1 MPDLYLWLD
10 KVVSYNLNTTK
21 DLSVLEWGTNTSADS
36 AKYTQNVN
44 YTMEQ
49 DLSETELEVL
59 NYPYFSLW
67 Y

>member
-1 MPDLYLWLD
+1 M
-10 KVVSYNLNTTK
+10 SYNLNTTK
-21 DLSVLEWGTNTSADS
+21 DLNVTEWGTNTSDDS